1 MGWLQVARTLVPEVT
16 EVLIDNRDAAIAA
29 KLLELSAADTA
40 ERVDFDDDEGPGR
53 PIVAVVGITQL
64 DGVQNMFLANHFD
77 KDKLFEEG
85 EEGAQAHSNVFEVKS
100 EQGDAQGGDS
110 NAAGWRRMFGLK

>member
-1 MGWLQVARTLVPEVT
+1 M
-16 EVLIDNRDAAIAA
+16 DHRDAAIAA
-29 KLLELSAADTA
+29 KLLEYSAADTA
-40 ERVDFDDDEGPGR
+40 ERVDFDDDEGAGR

-77 KDKLFEEG
+77 KDKLFEDG
-85 EEGAQAHSNVFEVKS
+85 EEGAQAHSNVFERGAGQ
-100 EQGDAQGGDS
+100 EQDTGGDA